1 MRATFSWLWPKTL
14 SRLVTRSPT
23 SRPMIASTTRIS
35 RMLNARES
43 RRKEEAER
51 NMVKESGLAVLGRR
65 LRLLVGALRATAA
78 EFIDHR
84 LRFGGQVAH
93 HRGGLASARTRT
105 APHAFA

>member
-23 SRPMIASTTRIS
+23 SRPMMASTTRIS

-51 NMVKESGLAVLGRR
+51 NMGKSRLAVLRRR
-65 LRLLVGALRATAA
+65 LGLPLRWDQRLLLVGALSAPAA
-78 EFIDHR
+78 EFLDHR
-84 LRFGGQVAH
+84 LRLGREIAH
-93 HRGGLASARTRT
+93 HRCVL
-105 APHAFA
+105 